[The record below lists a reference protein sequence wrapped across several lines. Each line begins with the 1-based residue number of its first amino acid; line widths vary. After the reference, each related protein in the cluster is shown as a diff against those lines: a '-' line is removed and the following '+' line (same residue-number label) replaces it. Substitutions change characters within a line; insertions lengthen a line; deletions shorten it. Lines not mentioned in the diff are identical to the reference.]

1 MVTSGGEEL
10 QRRMKWY
17 QATALFSIF
26 FAVLGFTYNVWRM
39 EITEHNSNVREASFE
54 TLLQLAELEQLVFAA
69 HYDQD
74 PVAGNPRNGWVKVG
88 LIAALSVSCSSPVS
102 IAAEKLRGVWAA
114 NWSKLP
120 TDRSAAENVVSAI
133 DFTRKEVLDGLA
145 MLD

>member
-1 MVTSGGEEL
+1 MNTARGEDL
-10 QRRMKWY
+10 QHRMKWY

-26 FAVLGFTYNVWRM
+26 FAVVGFSYNVWRM

-88 LIAALSVSCSSPVS
+88 LIADLSVSCSSPVN
-102 IAAEKLRGVWAA
+102 IAAETLRGVWSSS
-114 NWSKLP
+114 WRKLP
-120 TDRSAAENVVSAI
+120 TDRMAAEGIVVAI
-133 DFTRKEVLDGLA
+133 DHVRSEVLEGLT

>member
-1 MVTSGGEEL
+1 MATSSGEEL

-39 EITEHNSNVREASFE
+39 EITEHNSNVREASCE

-74 PVAGNPRNGWVKVG
+74 PVAGNPRNGWAKG
-88 LIAALSVSCSSPVS
+88 AW
-102 IAAEKLRGVWAA
+102 GA
-114 NWSKLP
+114 NRSELP
-120 TDRSAAENVVSAI
+120 TGRSAAESVVSAI
-133 DFTRKEVLDGLA
+133 DFTRKEVLDGLT